1 MLIDTSGLL
10 CYHDRDQ
17 AEHELATRLLE
28 QPSRKLLH
36 NYVLVEFVA
45 LAGARTLPRKPA
57 LDFLNAVLKHPL
69 VETVWVDERLHLEG
83 IELLKRRMDKE
94 YSLCDAVSFALMRTR
109 RLDEALTTDHHFE
122 QEGFQA
128 L

>member
-94 YSLCDAVSFALMRTR
+94 YSLCDAVRSEEHTSELQSR
-109 RLDEALTTDHHFE
+109 R
-122 QEGFQA
+122 
-128 L
+128 